1 MENRIEK
8 YKVILPIKFTI
19 FKRDDIITK
28 NNGKFY
34 FNNELIPWLV
44 DEVLGRYCR
53 KLDSYKRQIEN
64 GRLVVIK
71 LKYDNDVKGKV
82 EDFDEENGLY
92 KVTYTLKSR
101 KHSRWFAIDE
111 LAVSTKYYFL
121 SSKGIIQDDYT
132 YRDEQVERWR
142 KLVGN
147 FFQTKEECERYRNEL
162 IEKSK

>member
-1 MENRIEK
+1 MENRIEG
-8 YKVILPIKFTI
+8 YKITSPIKFTT
-19 FKRDDIITK
+19 FKCNDIIK
-28 NNGKFY
+28 KIDGKFY
-34 FNNELIPWLV
+34 YNDEIVPCLTEEALINHSTKTTLY
-44 DEVLGRYCR
+44 E
-53 KLDSYKRQIEN
+53 RQFEN

-71 LKYDNDVKGKV
+71 LKSDNDVKGKV

-92 KVTYTLKSR
+92 KITYIFKFR
-101 KHSRWFAIDE
+101 KHSGWFAIDE